1 MKVQNCLEQIALLG
15 LRNDFDLRTAEE
27 RKAR

>member
-1 MKVQNCLEQIALLG
+1 MKVQNCLEQITRLDLK
-15 LRNDFDLRTAEE
+15 NDFDLRTAEE